1 MLNHISPVF
10 SPELLAAVYA
20 MGHGDTI
27 VLADGNF
34 PSDGVSRRGA
44 AEIIRADDH
53 GIPELLDAILALMPL
68 DTYAEKPVLYMAK
81 SECDRDL
88 ALPILDE
95 YKKIIEKYDER
106 GEACTGYLERYAF
119 YDKAEQA
126 SCRAA
131 RPHSMRTSSCRRAS
145 SSGISD
151 CFFSPFGASVPFWPD
166 APFSRFRRKRKK
178 KGVSGIAPADTFFV
192 GSITE
197 H

>member
-20 MGHGDTI
+20 MGHGNTI

-44 AEIIRADDH
+44 AEIIRADGH

-126 SCRAA
+126 CYIVQSGE
-131 RPHSMRTSSCRRAS
+131 TSQYAN
-145 SSGISD
+145 IILQ
-151 CFFSPFGASVPFWPD
+151 
-166 APFSRFRRKRKK
+166 
-178 KGVSGIAPADTFFV
+178 KGVV
-192 GSITE
+192 KRNK
-197 H
+197 

>member
-44 AEIIRADDH
+44 AEIIRADGH

-68 DTYAEKPVLYMAK
+68 DTYAEKPVLYI
-81 SECDRDL
+81 

-126 SCRAA
+126 CYIVQSGE
-131 RPHSMRTSSCRRAS
+131 TSQYAN
-145 SSGISD
+145 IILQ
-151 CFFSPFGASVPFWPD
+151 
-166 APFSRFRRKRKK
+166 
-178 KGVSGIAPADTFFV
+178 KGVV
-192 GSITE
+192 KWNK
-197 H
+197 

>member
-1 MLNHISPVF
+1 MLNHISPLF

-44 AEIIRADDH
+44 ARKAQLLAEFHEDSNHITRCKMHIRADGH

-88 ALPILDE
+88 ALSILDE

-126 SCRAA
+126 CYIVQSGE
-131 RPHSMRTSSCRRAS
+131 TSQYAN
-145 SSGISD
+145 IILQ
-151 CFFSPFGASVPFWPD
+151 
-166 APFSRFRRKRKK
+166 
-178 KGVSGIAPADTFFV
+178 KGVV
-192 GSITE
+192 KRNK
-197 H
+197 

>member
-44 AEIIRADDH
+44 AEIIRADGH

-106 GEACTGYLERYAF
+106 GL
-119 YDKAEQA
+119 
-126 SCRAA
+126 
-131 RPHSMRTSSCRRAS
+131 
-145 SSGISD
+145 SG
-151 CFFSPFGASVPFWPD
+151 AV
-166 APFSRFRRKRKK
+166 RVLR
-178 KGVSGIAPADTFFV
+178 
-192 GSITE
+192 
-197 H
+197 

>member
-1 MLNHISPVF
+1 MLKHFGPNHPEKPEKSQRYKEEKAMLNHISPVF

-44 AEIIRADDH
+44 AEIIRADGH

-126 SCRAA
+126 CYIVQSGE
-131 RPHSMRTSSCRRAS
+131 TSQYAN
-145 SSGISD
+145 IILQ
-151 CFFSPFGASVPFWPD
+151 
-166 APFSRFRRKRKK
+166 
-178 KGVSGIAPADTFFV
+178 KGVV
-192 GSITE
+192 KRNK
-197 H
+197 

>member
-44 AEIIRADDH
+44 AEIIRADGH

-68 DTYAEKPVLYMAK
+68 DTYTEKPVLYMQSPSVTA
-81 SECDRDL
+81 
-88 ALPILDE
+88 ILRFPFWTNT
-95 YKKIIEKYDER
+95 KRSSRSTTSAARRARAIWSGTRSTIR
-106 GEACTGYLERYAF
+106 RSRPAT
-119 YDKAEQA
+119 

-131 RPHSMRTSSCRRAS
+131 RPRSMRTSSCRRAS

-151 CFFSPFGASVPFWPD
+151 RFFLLSGRLCRFGRTP
-166 APFSRFRRKRKK
+166 RFRVFGGKEKRCQRDR
-178 KGVSGIAPADTFFV
+178 SG
-192 GSITE
+192 
-197 H
+197 

>member
-44 AEIIRADDH
+44 AEIIRADGH

-88 ALPILDE
+88 ALPILSGRIQKDHRE
-95 YKKIIEKYDER
+95 V
-106 GEACTGYLERYAF
+106 
-119 YDKAEQA
+119 
-126 SCRAA
+126 
-131 RPHSMRTSSCRRAS
+131 RRARRGVHGL
-145 SSGISD
+145 SG
-151 CFFSPFGASVPFWPD
+151 AV
-166 APFSRFRRKRKK
+166 RVLR
-178 KGVSGIAPADTFFV
+178 
-192 GSITE
+192 
-197 H
+197 

>member
-44 AEIIRADDH
+44 AEIIRADGH

-106 GEACTGYLERYAF
+106 GERARAIWSGTRSTIRRSRPAT
-119 YDKAEQA
+119 

-131 RPHSMRTSSCRRAS
+131 RPRSMRTSSCRRAL

-151 CFFSPFGASVPFWPD
+151 RFFSPFGASVPFRPD

-178 KGVSGIAPADTFFV
+178 KGCQRDRSG
-192 GSITE
+192 
-197 H
+197 